1 MRHEKLEAAGLDY
14 AVCRYGGSRLLFR
27 GPKRPTDKPYITFVG
42 GTDVFGKYV
51 ERPLPALVEREIK
64 RSCVNLG
71 VPNGSVDVQLNDPT
85 MMELCRRAELSVIQ
99 ITGAQ
104 NLSNRFYRVHPRR
117 NDRLIEA
124 STVMRALY
132 PDIDFTEYSFTRHML
147 SALFLKSP
155 KRFATIQAEL
165 ELAWLSRMRTML
177 TTVGRRVVLLWWSD
191 RPLTNAP
198 WYQRSDPFRGDPMFI
213 TRSMVQMLRPLVK
226 GIVEVE
232 PMVPDGCAGLI
243 VPDGEMPAAAE
254 RLPVSAH
261 AIAAQKIVP
270 LINRP

>member
-14 AVCRYGGSRLLFR
+14 AVCRYGASRLLFR
-27 GPKRPTDKPYITFVG
+27 GPKRPTDKPYIAFVG
-42 GTDVFGKYV
+42 GTDVYGKYV
-51 ERPLPALVEREIK
+51 ERPLPALVERGTQ

-104 NLSNRFYRVHPRR
+104 NLTNRFYRVHPRR

-124 STVMRALY
+124 STVLRALY

-198 WYQRSDPFRGDPMFI
+198 WYQRSDPFRGDPMFV

-254 RLPVSAH
+254 RLPVGAH